1 MATVAQVLIEKADRT
16 FHTIDAAASVYD
28 ALASMSQKGIGAL
41 VVTCG
46 GEVVGMVTERDYAR
60 KVILQDQS
68 SRSTAV
74 RDIMS
79 RAVRYARPAQTS
91 DECMALMTEHRIRH
105 LPVIDNGV
113 LVGLVSIGD
122 LVKTLIA
129 EQQFAIDQLEL
140 YVRGGYQH
148 VAPLPDTRGRP
159 APQVAAMSLV

>member
-1 MATVAQVLIEKADRT
+1 VAQVLSEKADRT
-16 FHTIDAAASVYD
+16 FHIIDATASVYE
-28 ALASMSQKGIGAL
+28 AIASMSQKGIGAL

-60 KVILQDQS
+60 KVILQDRS
-68 SRSTAV
+68 SRDTAV
-74 RDIMS
+74 GDIMS
-79 RAVRYARPAQTS
+79 RAVRYVRSSQTS
-91 DECMALMTEHRIRH
+91 DECMVLMTEHRIRH

-140 YVRGGYQH
+140 YVRGGYQQAPP
-148 VAPLPDTRGRP
+148 VAQTRDRS
-159 APQVAAMSLV
+159 MSLA

>member
-1 MATVAQVLIEKADRT
+1 MATVAQVLSEKANRT
-16 FHTIDAAASVYD
+16 FHTIDASASVYD

-60 KVILQDQS
+60 KVVLQDRS
-68 SRSTAV
+68 SRNTVVS
-74 RDIMS
+74 DIMS
-79 RAVRYARPAQTS
+79 RAVRYVRSSQTS
-91 DECMALMTEHRIRH
+91 DECMVLMTEHRIRY
-105 LPVIDNGV
+105 LPVIDNGL

-129 EQQFAIDQLEL
+129 EQQFAIEQLEL

-148 VAPLPDTRGRP
+148 QPQQAAPVTHTRGRS
-159 APQVAAMSLV
+159 MSLV